1 MSFFSIIMPL
11 YNKAPYVRKAVESVV
26 RQTFAD
32 WELIVVDDGSDDG
45 GAELV
50 KAFSDTR
57 IRMIR
62 QENMGVSMARN
73 NGVSVAQ
80 GDYICFLDADDWW
93 CDGYLE
99 SMQELIARHPDAGLY
114 STAYL
119 LVKNGRQ
126 RQAPIGVAA
135 DFTEGII
142 DYCSVYAKTLCM
154 PVFTGATC
162 VPRRIFDEQQGFN
175 RLLSLGED
183 FDLWLHIA
191 QKHPVV
197 LLNQPLAYY
206 NQDADPRHRAIRRLH
221 DPAHHVLWNLPEM
234 EAREDSDPAYK
245 QLIDNL
251 RVYGLYP
258 YYLSKRF
265 RDAAHQELAK
275 VDWQRQPRCWRR
287 RYNTPILL
295 LQIRE
300 LLLRMAAKIKA
311 LFQVRRFYL

>member
-1 MSFFSIIMPL
+1 MPL

-57 IRMIR
+57 IRLL
-62 QENMGVSMARN
+62 QQQNMGVSSARN
-73 NGVSVAQ
+73 NGVAAAR
-80 GDYICFLDADDWW
+80 GDYLCFLDADDWW
-93 CDGYLE
+93 ADSYLDAIHG
-99 SMQELIARHPDAGLY
+99 LIARHTDAGIY
-114 STAYL
+114 STAYY

-126 RQAPIGVAA
+126 RQASIGVAA
-135 DFTEGII
+135 EFTEGII

-183 FDLWLHIA
+183 FDLWLHIE

-206 NQDADPRHRAIRRLH
+206 NQDADPRHRAIHRLH
-221 DPAHHVLWNLPEM
+221 DPSHHVLWNLQGM

-265 RDAAHQELAK
+265 RDAAQQELAK
-275 VDWQRQPRCWRR
+275 VAWQRQPRCWRR